1 LGVFH
6 KSFSINNLEKTIFC
20 PKGLT
25 KGVGIPYNRGMKG
38 TLKISEFIRLRE
50 EEMKI
55 LQSGRVPKK
64 GEGCDL
70 VLIENPVVRETAK
83 AIGFD
88 GKKFNL
94 AGNLVNAIVWLP
106 KSQLLEAVNDTFENF
121 DGGFFAP
128 SWLVRQ
134 SENNGFTLFE

>member
-1 LGVFH
+1 MGGFH
-6 KSFSINNLEKTIFC
+6 KSFSINNLEKAIFC

-25 KGVGIPYNRGMKG
+25 KGVGIHYNRGMKG

-83 AIGFD
+83 AIGFK
-88 GKKFNL
+88 GHRFNIV
-94 AGNLVNAIVWLP
+94 GNLVESTVWFP
-106 KSQLLEAVNDTFENF
+106 KSQLLEAVNDVFENF

-128 SWLVRQ
+128 NWLVRK
-134 SENNGFTLFE
+134 SESDGFSLFE